1 MQILNLGEIGL
12 VESMGNDRKIAQ
24 AAWVSYGKQDS
35 ERTDD
40 EVARVIRYMMQHRHG
55 TPFEHV
61 VFTFYVKC
69 PIFVMREWIRH
80 RIGSFN
86 EISGRYKTLAA
97 EYYIPEVFR
106 IKGSSNKQGS
116 ILPDDDWLET
126 HGWMDAEDFNQ
137 EMVEDLTIAYDKA
150 YDSYQS
156 LLAEGI
162 ANEIARV
169 VLPVG
174 IYTQF
179 WWTVNLRSLLNF
191 MSLRSAENAQWE
203 IQQYSKAL
211 EDIVK
216 EIVPQSY
223 DAWIENGR
231 SAP

>member
-97 EYYIPEVFR
+97 EYYVPEVFR

-137 EMVEDLTIAYDKA
+137 EMAEDLTIAYDKA

-169 VLPVG
+169 ILPVG

-179 WWTVNLRSLLNF
+179 WWTLNLRSLLNF

-211 EDIVK
+211 EEIVK
-216 EIVPQSY
+216 EIVPQAY

-231 SAP
+231 LAP